1 MERHNNPSPDI
12 PKWSALLVE
21 AVNKPGMIMQAYSA
35 FHNYSIGNQILALV
49 QCQLRGLE
57 PGPINTFPGWQALG
71 RNVEARRACLDSLH
85 ADHPQGARRRS
96 TGERRRE
103 RGTNVYQFHA

>member
-1 MERHNNPSPDI
+1 MQSHTQPTPDI

-21 AVNKPGMIMQAYSA
+21 AVNKPGLIMEAYSA

-57 PGPINTFPGWQALG
+57 PGPINTFPGWQALVQ
-71 RNVEARRACLDSLH
+71 NVKH
-85 ADHPQGARRRS
+85 
-96 TGERRRE
+96 GERALILCMPITRKARVEEGSESDGENGE
-103 RGTNVYQFHA
+103 RPA